1 VPAAV
6 EIGLIDLGRLVATAR
21 PAARRAGRRAT
32 CNRAPDSF
40 LALLVE
46 AFAAHGLPVDAAGVR
61 ASGDKG
67 TRANSLASTAG
78 VGGVWLVA
86 GAWNEPYLAELH
98 AFPDGA
104 HDDRVDASA
113 GAFNAATEIDAA
125 GGASV
130 VNEPEGVVD
139 ERGTRGW

>member
-1 VPAAV
+1 MVP
-6 EIGLIDLGRLVATAR
+6 
-21 PAARRAGRRAT
+21 
-32 CNRAPDSF
+32 
-40 LALLVE
+40 
-46 AFAAHGLPVDAAGVR
+46 
-61 ASGDKG
+61 
-67 TRANSLASTAG
+67 
-78 VGGVWLVA
+78 VA

-98 AFPDGA
+98 AFPDGS

-139 ERGTRGW
+139 ERGTPEPGSGISAPLSQHYPTDALYDCT

>member
-1 VPAAV
+1 M
-6 EIGLIDLGRLVATAR
+6 
-21 PAARRAGRRAT
+21 
-32 CNRAPDSF
+32 
-40 LALLVE
+40 
-46 AFAAHGLPVDAAGVR
+46 R

-98 AFPDGA
+98 AFPDGS

-113 GAFNAATEIDAA
+113 GAFNVAMEIDAA